1 MHIEQYTDT
10 CILSK
15 ILLNIVSMDPLDIR
29 DDLRNFLNSAE
40 ISLAEIERNTSLNR
54 SWLSKFRR
62 GEITNP
68 TIEQLNALHRY
79 REQSRGRAVPEGV

>member
-1 MHIEQYTDT
+1 MF
-10 CILSK
+10 
-15 ILLNIVSMDPLDIR
+15 MDPLDIR
-29 DDLRNFLNSAE
+29 DDLRNFLNSE
-40 ISLAEIERNTSLNR
+40 GVNLADIERSTTMNR

-79 REQSRGRAVPEGV
+79 REIVRAGAT